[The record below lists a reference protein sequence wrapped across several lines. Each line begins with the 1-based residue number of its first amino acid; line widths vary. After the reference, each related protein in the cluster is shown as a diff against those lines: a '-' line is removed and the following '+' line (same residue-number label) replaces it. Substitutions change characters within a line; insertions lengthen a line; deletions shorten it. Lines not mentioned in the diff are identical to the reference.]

1 MSRNKD
7 IKKVVVDH
15 LQSMVYWK
23 NINASAVP
31 ELVGFLDEVFISWEK
46 SLVDELS
53 QKALAWETAMGDE
66 DKSLYTL
73 GIRHSIDV
81 IKGVPENE
89 YQPMGEDFRGEKN
102 Q

>member
-7 IKKVVVDH
+7 IKKVVADH

-23 NINASAVP
+23 NINASVVP
-31 ELVGFLDEVFISWEK
+31 ELVGFLDEVFLSWEK
-46 SLVDELS
+46 SLVEELS

-73 GIRHSIDV
+73 GIRHSIDA
-81 IKGVPENE
+81 IKGLPRNE
-89 YQPMGEDFRGEKN
+89 YQPIGEDFRGAKN

>member
-7 IKKVVVDH
+7 IKKSIADH
-15 LQSMVYWK
+15 LQSMVYSK
-23 NINASAVP
+23 TMNASAVP
-31 ELVGFLDEVFISWEK
+31 ELVEFLDEVFISWEK

-53 QKALAWETAMGDE
+53 EKVLVWEKAMGDE

>member
-7 IKKVVVDH
+7 IKKVVADH

-23 NINASAVP
+23 TMNASAVP
-31 ELVGFLDEVFISWEK
+31 ELVEFLDEVFLSWEK
-46 SLVDELS
+46 SLVEELS

-89 YQPMGEDFRGEKN
+89 YQPMGEDFRKPS

>member
-7 IKKVVVDH
+7 IKKVIADH

-23 NINASAVP
+23 TMNASAVP
-31 ELVGFLDEVFISWEK
+31 ELVEFLDEVFLSWEK
-46 SLVDELS
+46 SLVEELS

-89 YQPMGEDFRGEKN
+89 YQPMGEDFRN
-102 Q
+102 PSQ

>member
-1 MSRNKD
+1 MSRNKE
-7 IKKVVVDH
+7 IKKVVTDH

-31 ELVGFLDEVFISWEK
+31 ELVEFLDEVFISWEK
-46 SLVDELS
+46 SLIDELS
-53 QKALAWETAMGDE
+53 QKALTWEKAMGDE